1 MSVEYSEPKFAAK
14 IMQFTFAVVSWCLA
28 FLAASLVES
37 TKCKTS
43 PHDANWPSVQEWAS
57 LNQSIQGTLLKT
69 IPVSSSCYPGNPFGS
84 SHECSDVK
92 DHWGYAAYH
101 SRWVESNDYSIWNNN
116 SCLPPGVSGYSKEKG
131 CSIGGLPQYI
141 VNATTEKQVA
151 TAMKWASDNNI
162 RVVIKSTGHD
172 LNGRYVCSCH
182 LIAFP
187 EAF

>member
-131 CSIGGLPQYI
+131 CSIGGCLNTLSMLLPR
-141 VNATTEKQVA
+141 N
-151 TAMKWASDNNI
+151 
-162 RVVIKSTGHD
+162 KSP
-172 LNGRYVCSCH
+172 L
-182 LIAFP
+182 L
-187 EAF
+187 